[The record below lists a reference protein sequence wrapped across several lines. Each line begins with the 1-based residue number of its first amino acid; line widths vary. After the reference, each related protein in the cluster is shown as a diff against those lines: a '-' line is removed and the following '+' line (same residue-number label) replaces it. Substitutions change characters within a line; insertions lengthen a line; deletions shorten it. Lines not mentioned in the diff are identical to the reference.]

1 MSKHKLGKLFFYGV
15 GRRNAGANTNFIY
28 MLSDILFG
36 FLAYL
41 IATFVNYI
49 FLHENDIFS
58 SAVAICLAFI
68 IVYIISSKESRA
80 YNVTTFFYKD
90 RFFWIITRAY
100 CISLIVNVLLPYLTQ
115 DKKIF
120 ENAFQLFFFLVI
132 YYVFLLLSAL
142 LNRYLNTKTNFM
154 SLKTILIGNKE
165 DYNKFISFL
174 KKGSSNPNIIGFI
187 SLNKE
192 QEKDENYLGNIN
204 QLEEIIQ
211 NYHIDQVFIM
221 SKYEKDIN
229 TVQEIMDTCRVMGVT
244 TRVILNV
251 YKSSSVQR
259 YVSSVGTYPV
269 MTYHAVT
276 LNASTIILKRTID
289 IIFSFILLVL
299 SSPIILVTAIAI
311 KLDSKG
317 PVFFK
322 QERVGKNGKTFNM
335 YKLRSMVVD
344 AEDRKK
350 DLEDKNKMKNNLMF
364 KINDDPRVT
373 KVGRFIRKTSIDEL
387 PQLYNVLKGDM
398 SLVGTRPPTID
409 EVHHYNSRHWKRLVI
424 WPGITGNWQ
433 VNGRSKITDFEK
445 VVELDIEYIDNWSPL
460 LDLKILAKT
469 LWVVIKKEDAY

>member
-1 MSKHKLGKLFFYGV
+1 MSRHKFGKLFFNGV

-100 CISLIVNVLLPYLTQ
+100 CISLIVNILLPYLTQ

-132 YYVFLLLSAL
+132 YYVFLLISAL
-142 LNRYLNTKTNFM
+142 LNRYLSTNTNFM

-165 DYNKFISFL
+165 DYNKFINFL
-174 KKGSSNPNIIGFI
+174 KKGSSNPDIIGFI

-229 TVQEIMDTCRVMGVT
+229 TVQEIMDICRVMGVT

-289 IIFSFILLVL
+289 IIFSFILLIL

-322 QERVGKNGKTFNM
+322 QERVGKNGKIFNM

-460 LDLKILAKT
+460 LDIKILAKT
-469 LWVVIKKEDAY
+469 LWVVIKKDDAY

>member
-1 MSKHKLGKLFFYGV
+1 MSRHKFGKLFFKGV

-58 SAVAICLAFI
+58 GAVAICLAFI

-115 DKKIF
+115 DKRIF

-142 LNRYLNTKTNFM
+142 LNRYLSTNTNFM

-165 DYNKFISFL
+165 DYNKFINFL

-229 TVQEIMDTCRVMGVT
+229 TVQEIMDICRVMGVT

-251 YKSSSVQR
+251 HKSSSVQR

-322 QERVGKNGKTFNM
+322 QERVGKNGKIFNM

-460 LDLKILAKT
+460 LDIKILAKT
-469 LWVVIKKEDAY
+469 LWVVIKKDDAY